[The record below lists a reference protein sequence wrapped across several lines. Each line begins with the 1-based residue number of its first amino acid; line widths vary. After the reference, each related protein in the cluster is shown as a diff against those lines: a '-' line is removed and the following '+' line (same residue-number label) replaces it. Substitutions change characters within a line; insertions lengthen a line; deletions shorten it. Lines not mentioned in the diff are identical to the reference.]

1 MGQIV
6 LPVVTLSIKHITY
19 LVVVFFFEVQV
30 YYLSDVKDGNFRLP
44 SYLVGW

>member
-6 LPVVTLSIKHITY
+6 LPVVTLSIEHITY
-19 LVVVFFFEVQV
+19 LVVVFFEVQV

-44 SYLVGW
+44 SYLVDW